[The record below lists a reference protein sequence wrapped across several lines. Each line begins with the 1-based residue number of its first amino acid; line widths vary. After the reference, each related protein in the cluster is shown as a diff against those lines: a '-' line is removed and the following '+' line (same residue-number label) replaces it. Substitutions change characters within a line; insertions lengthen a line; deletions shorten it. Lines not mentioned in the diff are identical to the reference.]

1 MGAIEMHRPTRSEPA
16 NRIKNDLEGKAR
28 RVQPEEA
35 NISRFHFLY
44 LVFFLFFFP
53 RGGGSSFSDLFGFLS
68 THFGAGTQKR
78 TATKQLHQYSPPS
91 RKAVTDR
98 INSQSPVLGASDP
111 RLISSENSNQR
122 NRIRFLM
129 AIPSNWNN
137 QSDGCLFLPFLWFFD
152 SLILW
157 FVDSLILSI
166 SFFFWLVIISP
177 LPFPPPNPNQF
188 WKSIRIETSQEGRR
202 GWKSGEIN
210 QIRRIW

>member
-157 FVDSLILSI
+157 FFRFLFSFGLLLFLLSP
-166 SFFFWLVIISP
+166 S
-177 LPFPPPNPNQF
+177 PPPNPNQF

>member
-1 MGAIEMHRPTRSEPA
+1 MPGRPASALAQSLRQNVALINLITRGTPVMGAIEMHRPTRSEPA

-137 QSDGCLFLPFLWFFD
+137 QSDGCLFLPFL
-152 SLILW
+152 
-157 FVDSLILSI
+157 
-166 SFFFWLVIISP
+166 
-177 LPFPPPNPNQF
+177 
-188 WKSIRIETSQEGRR
+188 
-202 GWKSGEIN
+202 
-210 QIRRIW
+210 

>member
-44 LVFFLFFFP
+44 LVFFLFFFSERRWFLVLRFVWVSFDSFRSGNTKENGHKTTASIFP
-53 RGGGSSFSDLFGFLS
+53 TIPKGCNWSNQQSIAGAGGEWSAAHFVRKLQSTESDPISDGDPVKLEQSKWWLSFSSF
-68 THFGAGTQKR
+68 
-78 TATKQLHQYSPPS
+78 
-91 RKAVTDR
+91 
-98 INSQSPVLGASDP
+98 
-111 RLISSENSNQR
+111 
-122 NRIRFLM
+122 
-129 AIPSNWNN
+129 
-137 QSDGCLFLPFLWFFD
+137 